1 MNVCHAEMFGV
12 TLNGWKRL
20 RVSAIWGSS
29 LSHKCISKV
38 GARHMNF
45 ETMWLLYLWML
56 LLETFAILL
65 LGGTNCMDYFPWLL
79 PWILQSLIVENVLH
93 WMHHP
98 TGSELLPQFAVSFYH
113 FTYWLVLHW
122 LTINH
127 AALNFKH
134 NHKILIAIVGSIQET
149 ACLVCVHQFLCL
161 VHFGEPSLLL
171 TAWCR
176 WAFLLWLV
184 FSLTVVTS
192 CIISAINLGC
202 GPFLLAFHAP
212 FYCFI
217 RFWEVFAEVF
227 SS

>member
-1 MNVCHAEMFGV
+1 MQFGAVVCP
-12 TLNGWKRL
+12 
-20 RVSAIWGSS
+20 
-29 LSHKCISKV
+29 
-38 GARHMNF
+38 
-45 ETMWLLYLWML
+45 
-56 LLETFAILL
+56 
-65 LGGTNCMDYFPWLL
+65 TNASVKSGPDT
-79 PWILQSLIVENVLH
+79 WILKPCDFCIFECFFWKHLLFCFWEVPTAWTIFPVLH

-192 CIISAINLGC
+192 CIISAINLVC